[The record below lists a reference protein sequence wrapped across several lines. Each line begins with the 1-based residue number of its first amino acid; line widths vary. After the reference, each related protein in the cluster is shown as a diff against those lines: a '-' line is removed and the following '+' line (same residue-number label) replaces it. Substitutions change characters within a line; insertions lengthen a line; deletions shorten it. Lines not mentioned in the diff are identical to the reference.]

1 MTITTFDEALAAVR
15 DRSGYDRGFISDPFA
30 GDDAARLGL
39 LRTQAM
45 LDQLG
50 NPERACRIVHVA
62 GSKGKG
68 STCMFIDGI
77 LRGSGLRRG
86 RFLSPHLHSFLER
99 FVVDDA
105 AISEDDFTVLSAEVV
120 AAMERVERDAPDL
133 GRITAWE
140 LSTVMAL
147 RHFQQARCDV
157 AVIEVG
163 LGGTLDATN
172 VVDPAVS
179 VITALDFEHTAIL
192 GTTMTEIAG
201 NKAGIIKP
209 GRPVVTAAQPDDASR
224 VIRERADA
232 CNAPLLVAGRDWTV
246 SGTDRDFTATG
257 PWGAIDHL
265 RSSLA
270 GWHQAQNAALAI
282 AAAHTLGVNDPSLR
296 GIDHDAMRAGIATAH
311 LPGRFERVRLD
322 TGGTVIIDGA
332 HARSATAALADTMR
346 THYPDADPVIVV
358 GMLNDKDPAL
368 VLPPLLGI
376 AAHWIAVTPESP
388 RAMPPD
394 EVGNALRAMGA
405 ACTVST
411 TVAEGLG
418 TARELGYAT
427 ILVTGSFTTAAEARV
442 ALGLDQAPGDG
453 AGSVR

>member
-232 CNAPLLVAGRDWTV
+232 CDAPLLVAGRDWTV
-246 SGTDRDFTATG
+246 SGTERDFTATG
-257 PWGAIDHL
+257 PWGTIDHL
-265 RSSLA
+265 ESALA

-282 AAAHTLGVNDPSLR
+282 AVAHTLGVNDPSLR
-296 GIDHDAMRAGIATAH
+296 GIDHDAMRAGIATVH
-311 LPGRFERVRLD
+311 LPGRFERIRLD
-322 TGGTVIIDGA
+322 ARVIAIIDGA
-332 HARSATAALADTMR
+332 HAPSATAALADTMR
-346 THYPDADPVIVV
+346 THYPDADLAVVV
-358 GMLNDKDPAL
+358 GMLNDKDPAQ

-376 AAHWIAVTPESP
+376 ADHWIAVTPESP
-388 RAMPPD
+388 RALPAD
-394 EVGNALRAMGA
+394 EVGAALESLGA

-411 TVAEGLG
+411 TVAAGLK
-418 TARELGYAT
+418 TARKLGYTT

-442 ALGLDQAPGDG
+442 TLGLG
-453 AGSVR
+453 